1 MMSWRAFSAALL
13 LLLASGGG
21 GRDAAAF
28 TPRTR
33 AEITGNAITLMPDS
47 LERQLRRHAERLY
60 RGALEHEPGQPVPG
74 VEPLDVDHAAGR
86 LAGTVDAAVRALDAH
101 EPMATVAERFGAIA
115 RAVQD
120 LCMATHLG
128 PFDPRHEQFHA
139 EYARYIE
146 SKTNRI
152 RPVFSGFANPHLAR
166 GDVEGFARGLAE
178 RVRQDYPFILQS
190 YFPQGRQRLPQ
201 DFDER
206 SVAFAVASLEYSL
219 AVTATARAW
228 LYAWQQAH
236 GDMEGAA
243 PVGKG
248 PAGSPFSIPP
258 RSADPPRDDAQV
270 QQETPP

>member
-1 MMSWRAFSAALL
+1 MTSWRAFSAAVL
-13 LLLASGGG
+13 LLLALGGG

-47 LERQLRRHAERLY
+47 LQRQLRRHAERLY
-60 RGALEHEPGQPVPG
+60 RAALEREPGQPAPG
-74 VEPLDVDHAAGR
+74 TEPLDVDHAAGR
-86 LAGTVDAAVRALDAH
+86 LEKTVDAAVRALDAQ
-101 EPMATVAERFGAIA
+101 EPMSAVAARFGAIA
-115 RAVQD
+115 RAAQD

-128 PFDPRHEQFHA
+128 PFDPRHEQFHS

-146 SKTNRI
+146 SKTPRI
-152 RPVFSGFANPHLAR
+152 RPVFHGFADPHLAR
-166 GDVEGFARGLAE
+166 GDVEGFARALAE
-178 RVRQDYPFILQS
+178 RARHDYPFILQS
-190 YFPQGRQRLPQ
+190 YFPEGRDRLPQ

-243 PVGKG
+243 PVHKG
-248 PAGSPFSIPP
+248 PAGSPFAIPP
-258 RSADPPRDDAQV
+258 HRSAEVPRDEAQD
-270 QQETPP
+270 Q